1 MEKKDSLNILVAC
14 PPGLETLLTDEL
26 SQLSSASWKAGYGH
40 ATAQVSLE
48 DLATILVQSR
58 LASRVGL
65 VLREFASRTPEM
77 LYDQVR
83 RIDWTQWIRP
93 GQSLAVRATGYEL
106 EGLSLKFV
114 PLKIKDAICDEVRK
128 RGQDRPDVDRKDPD
142 VLVLAHMDSEAR
154 CRLLLDLSG
163 AELWQRGFRGQSPA
177 EAPLR
182 ENRAAALLW
191 FAGLRPGSPLKVMDP
206 FCGSGTIL
214 IEAALMSRELS
225 PRFLRSPDDYSAY
238 KILPGFSEILKAAI
252 SKGRRDQGSRR
263 LVHFGVDEK
272 KSVLQ
277 AARTSLEK
285 SVLKDS
291 VEFFDGNALKVSLSP
306 GTLVVS
312 NPPHGSRLLSEG
324 DAQQLVRSFLDHAKS
339 SLRSVSAE
347 SPAPIRVCLLI
358 PKTFLKTLGL
368 RPQRKVTFQNSGVES
383 CFVEIEVRKGGMK
396 KASRD

>member
-1 MEKKDSLNILVAC
+1 MEKKDPLNILVAC
-14 PPGLETLLTDEL
+14 PPGLETLLTEEL
-26 SQLSSASWKAGYGH
+26 SQLCPADWKSGYGH
-40 ATAQVSLE
+40 AMASILPE
-48 DLATILVQSR
+48 GLATILVQSR

-65 VLREFASRTPEM
+65 VLREFSSRTPEM

-83 RIDWTQWIRP
+83 RIDWTRWIRP
-93 GQSLAVRATGYEL
+93 GQSLAVRATGYET

-128 RGQDRPDVDRKDPD
+128 RGQDRPDVDRKEPD
-142 VLVLAHMDSEAR
+142 VLVLAHMDGEAR
-154 CRLLLDLSG
+154 CRLMLDLSG
-163 AELWQRGFRGQSPA
+163 SELWQRRFRTQSAA

-191 FAGLRPGSPLKVMDP
+191 FAGLRPGSSQSVLDP

-214 IEAALMSRELS
+214 IEAALMGRELS
-225 PRFLRSPDDYSAY
+225 PRFLRSPEDYAAY
-238 KILPGFSEILKAAI
+238 RILPEFSEILKSAV

-277 AARTSLEK
+277 AARSSLEK

-291 VEFFDGNALKVSLSP
+291 VEFFDGNALKVALSP

-312 NPPHGSRLLSEG
+312 NPPHGGRLLSEAE
-324 DAQQLVRSFLDHAKS
+324 AQQLVRSFLDHAKS
-339 SLRSVSAE
+339 SLRSMAAE
-347 SPAPIRVCLLI
+347 NPAPIRVCLLI
-358 PKTFLKTLGL
+358 PKTFLKNLGL
-368 RPQRKVTFQNSGVES
+368 RPQRKVVFQNSGVES
-383 CFVEIEVRKGGMK
+383 WFVEI
-396 KASRD
+396 